1 MTGIVV
7 WLIAPGEV
15 YGQHCCHYNYSGR
28 SSNSYYPP
36 RPTQEQLQQQQQQAE
51 RERETQAERERKQK
65 ELEQVLEKAKKQ
77 ANSVE
82 TQALMTIAQQ
92 LAASLAMMDPGSEPT
107 GSNGTSLQSL
117 KSIGF
122 FNSSPTSPPAWAFE
136 DKLPN
141 TWKDEQGNEYLLE
154 FGSAQERQ
162 AYIEEMKANRERWNN
177 DWKRQEAVQAEW
189 ERMERKAMKDFQ
201 EGSYRYEE
209 NPQMHG
215 WSAQEKARYWTL
227 KRQEVD
233 EITRKSLEGTGYSLD
248 KVKSDARDW
257 ADRYVANH
265 LKDAMT
271 IPSTKYP
278 GQTQTQTEAE
288 RNLHHKYEKE
298 VIQQGVD
305 QEMGS
310 RPGFGP
316 GSEEFD

>member
-1 MTGIVV
+1 MSGIVV
-7 WLIAPGEV
+7 CLHFPPEIYAQV
-15 YGQHCCHYNYSGR
+15 HCCHYNYREPSR
-28 SSNSYYPP
+28 TYTPSY
-36 RPTQEQLQQQQQQAE
+36 PTQEQLQQQQQQAE
-51 RERETQAERERKQK
+51 RERQAQAERERKQK
-65 ELEQVLEKAKKQ
+65 ELEQVLERAKKQ

-82 TQALMTIAQQ
+82 AQALMTIAQQ
-92 LAASLAMMDPGSEPT
+92 LAASLAVTNTSSESGGSGST
-107 GSNGTSLQSL
+107 GLQSL
-117 KSIGF
+117 KEFGF
-122 FNSSPTSPPAWAFE
+122 FSSPSGSIPPWSFE
-136 DKLPN
+136 DQLPK
-141 TWKDEQGNEYLLE
+141 TWKDQAGNEYLLE
-154 FGSAQERQ
+154 FGSVQERQ
-162 AYIEEMKANRERWNN
+162 AYAEEMKANRERWNN

-189 ERMERKAMKDFQ
+189 ERMERKAMKDFH
-201 EGSYRYEE
+201 EGSFRFEE

-215 WSAQEKARYWTL
+215 WSAQQRVRYWTL

-271 IPSTKYP
+271 LPSSKYP

-298 VIQQGVD
+298 AVQQGVN

-316 GSEEFD
+316 GSQEFD